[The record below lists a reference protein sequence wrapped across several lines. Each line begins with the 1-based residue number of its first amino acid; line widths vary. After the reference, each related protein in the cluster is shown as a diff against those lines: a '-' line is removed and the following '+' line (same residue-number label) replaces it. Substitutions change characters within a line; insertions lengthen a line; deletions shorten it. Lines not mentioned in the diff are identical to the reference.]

1 MSKTAVV
8 LCPGRGSYT
17 ASELGYLS
25 GAAPACVLAELNPA
39 IDRLDNLRIDR
50 GDPTVRD
57 MDGAHTFSP
66 ELFRGEN
73 ASCLT
78 FACTAFDFLRL
89 DRNKLDIVGI
99 GGNSMGWYSA
109 LFAAGT
115 FSLDDTFSLV
125 ETMGGMTRNGKIG
138 GQVIYPLINENWGV
152 DPELATTVKTA
163 LEDTREAG
171 HQAGWSIHYG
181 GYAVLWADQDG
192 LPLLISKLPAV
203 KTREKQYPLEL
214 PEHSA
219 FHSPLMLPISERALG
234 QLSTLSW
241 RAPSIPLI
249 DGRGHR
255 WNPINTNPGELC
267 RYSLQTQVLEVYD
280 FSSCVRV
287 LLREYA
293 PEVFILLGPGAALS
307 AAVAQILI
315 ANRWQGIN
323 CKEAFMERQ
332 KNDPLLLSLAY
343 RQHAELVTLPTT

>member
-25 GAAPACVLAELNPA
+25 QSAPASVLAELNPA
-39 IDRLDNLRIDR
+39 IDRLDNLRADK
-50 GDPTVRD
+50 GDLTVRE
-57 MDGAHTFSP
+57 MDGAHAFSP

-78 FACTAFDFLRL
+78 FACTVFDFLRL
-89 DRNKLDIVGI
+89 DRKKLDIVAI

-109 LFAAGT
+109 LFAAGA
-115 FSLDDTFSLV
+115 FSLDDTYTLV
-125 ETMGGMTRNGKIG
+125 EAMGGMTRDGKIG
-138 GQVIYPLINENWGV
+138 GQVIYPLIGEHWRA
-152 DPELATTVKTA
+152 DPELTETVATA
-163 LEDTREAG
+163 LEETRKAG
-171 HQAGWSIHYG
+171 HQAGWSIRYG

-192 LPLLISKLPAV
+192 LSLLISKLPTV
-203 KTREKQYPLEL
+203 KTKQKQYPLEL
-214 PEHSA
+214 PGHSA
-219 FHSPLMLPISERALG
+219 FHSPLMLPVSERALEK
-234 QLSTLSW
+234 LSTLPW
-241 RAPSIPLI
+241 HAPSIPLI

-255 WNPINTNPGELC
+255 WHPINTNPQELC

-280 FSSCVRV
+280 FSACVHV

-293 PEVFILLGPGAALS
+293 PELFILLGPGTALN
-307 AAVAQILI
+307 AAVAQVLI
-315 ANRWQGIN
+315 ANSWQGID

-332 KNDPLLLSLAY
+332 KNDPILLSLAH